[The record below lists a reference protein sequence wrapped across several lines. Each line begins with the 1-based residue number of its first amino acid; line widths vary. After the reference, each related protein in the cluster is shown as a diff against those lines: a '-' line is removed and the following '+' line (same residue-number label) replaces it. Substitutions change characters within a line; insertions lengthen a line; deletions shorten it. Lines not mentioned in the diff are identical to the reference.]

1 MITLRVSGC
10 GFFVV
15 AWTVRVFQQSM
26 AIGYVVAAAAVT
38 LPIAAQFFFAAQGDQ
53 SALEREQTVV
63 QNGLESRIGEI
74 SRLAVP
80 QAVWDDAVVNL
91 DNALSLDWA
100 HENIGA
106 FLSSTNGFE
115 AALVLD
121 RADEVTYAMR
131 NGETVPKGTVGELR
145 SAAADLVEGVR
156 HDERERGPVADLVA
170 RGETL
175 SKPVLRT
182 AVTRVGNQAFVLTAT
197 LVQPDFGTALP
208 SSSRSAVVIT
218 AEAIDE
224 AFLKTMS
231 ERYLLEGL
239 ALHLG
244 DTPVSNRQATAHL
257 YNGQGQ
263 VVGTLHWLPP
273 TPGTTLLH
281 RALPPMLLMVLALAG
296 LALLLYL
303 HQRRAAQN
311 LIASE
316 KRSAHLAYHDTLTGL
331 PNRALLAGRL
341 SASLEMLRRS
351 GRSFAV
357 HCLDLDRFKD
367 VNDTFGHEAGDELIR
382 AVAQRLVSTCREFD
396 TVARLGGDE
405 FAIIQL
411 DASPETAAA
420 FAERLI
426 QTLSAPVDLPI
437 GRLHVGCSV
446 GVTLVAGVGASPQE
460 CLRQAD
466 LALYKAKDN
475 GRSQFT
481 FFESEMD
488 AALRMRRGLQDD
500 LRDTLARD
508 GLHLAY
514 QPQVDGRGQII
525 GIEALARWDHPTRGA
540 IAPSTFVPIAEECGL
555 IDALGMFTLRRAFE
569 DSAAWPDL
577 RVAIN
582 VSAPQLRLRNFAERL
597 EALVEEVGIT
607 PSRFELEITEGLL
620 LGDDPQTHATLQRI
634 RDMGFSV
641 ALDDF
646 GTGYSSLSY
655 LQRYPI
661 DKIKIDRSFIANL
674 GADTEA
680 EAVVSAIVRL
690 AGALGLSVIA
700 EGVETDLQRKRLLSA
715 GCRNMQG
722 YLFGGPISA
731 EDLIVTLA
739 GCPQVELAS

>member
-1 MITLRVSGC
+1 
-10 GFFVV
+10 
-15 AWTVRVFQQSM
+15 M
-26 AIGYVVAAAAVT
+26 AIGCVVAAAAVT

-91 DNALSLDWA
+91 DNLLSLAWA

-131 NGETVPKGTVGELR
+131 NGETVLTGTVGDLR
-145 SAAADLVEGVR
+145 DAAEDLVEGVR
-156 HDERERGPVADLVA
+156 QDERERGPVPDLVA

-175 SKPVLRT
+175 SRPVLRT
-182 AVTRVGNQAFVLTAT
+182 AVTRVGDQAFVLTAT
-197 LVQPDFGTALP
+197 LVQPDFGTAVP
-208 SSSRSAVVIT
+208 SSPRSAVVIT

-239 ALHLG
+239 VLHLG
-244 DTPVSNRQATAHL
+244 EPPVLNRQATAHL
-257 YNGQGQ
+257 HNGQGQ
-263 VVGTLHWLPP
+263 VVGTLQWMPP

-296 LALLLYL
+296 LGLRLYL
-303 HQRRAAQN
+303 FERRSAQN

-316 KRSAHLAYHDTLTGL
+316 KRSAHLAYHDILTGL
-331 PNRALLAGRL
+331 PNRALLADRL

-382 AVAQRLVSTCREFD
+382 AVARRLVSSCREFD

-411 DASPETAAA
+411 DANPATAAA
-420 FAERLI
+420 FAERLV
-426 QTLSAPVDLPI
+426 QSLSAPIDLPI

-446 GVTLVAGVGASPQE
+446 GVTLVAEDGASPQE

-481 FFESEMD
+481 FFEAEMD
-488 AALRMRRGLQDD
+488 AALRMRRALQDD
-500 LRDTLARD
+500 LRETLARD
-508 GLHLAY
+508 GLYLAY
-514 QPQVDGRGQII
+514 QPQVDGRGKIV
-525 GIEALARWDHPTRGA
+525 GLEALVRWDHPTRGV
-540 IAPSTFVPIAEECGL
+540 IAPSIFVPIAEESGL

-569 DSAAWPDL
+569 DSANWPDL

-582 VSAPQLRLRNFAERL
+582 VSAPQLRLKNFAERL
-597 EALVEEVGIT
+597 KALVEEVGVA

-620 LGDDPQTHATLQRI
+620 LGDDPQTHMTLQRI

-646 GTGYSSLSY
+646 GTGYSSLIY

-674 GADTEA
+674 GADTKA

-690 AGALGLSVIA
+690 ARALGLSVIA
-700 EGVETDLQRKRLLSA
+700 EGVETELQRKRLLSA
-715 GCRNMQG
+715 GCKDMQG
-722 YLFGGPISA
+722 YFFGRPISA

-739 GCPQVELAS
+739 GCPEVELAS